1 MTMQKP
7 VLLVL
12 VFLSEEHRALFA
24 NEYEVIY
31 APYEKHG
38 NDRSYAVDI
47 IRSHAADIRF
57 VLTNGA
63 HGITADEI
71 HAMPHLEF
79 INTLGVGFE
88 KVDLAAARAR
98 GIVVCNTAGS
108 NAEAVADH
116 AMMLLLAAIR
126 RLPFLNREVRHGLW
140 RDDIPRPPHI
150 SHRKMGIF
158 GMGAIGEKLARRA
171 LGFEMQVGYHSRT
184 RKDHLGY
191 QWFDDL
197 ASLAEWCDDLI
208 VCAPGGQETFHIINQ
223 SILEKL
229 GPGGVLV
236 NVARGSIVDTAALSD
251 ALKHNRIWAAALDV
265 WENEPAAPTALV
277 AFDQAV
283 ITPHI
288 AGISPEAIN
297 ANVGRVV
304 DNLRLHRAGKPPIS
318 PI

>member
-88 KVDLAAARAR
+88 
-98 GIVVCNTAGS
+98 
-108 NAEAVADH
+108 
-116 AMMLLLAAIR
+116 
-126 RLPFLNREVRHGLW
+126 
-140 RDDIPRPPHI
+140 
-150 SHRKMGIF
+150 
-158 GMGAIGEKLARRA
+158 
-171 LGFEMQVGYHSRT
+171 
-184 RKDHLGY
+184 
-191 QWFDDL
+191 
-197 ASLAEWCDDLI
+197 
-208 VCAPGGQETFHIINQ
+208 
-223 SILEKL
+223 
-229 GPGGVLV
+229 
-236 NVARGSIVDTAALSD
+236 
-251 ALKHNRIWAAALDV
+251 
-265 WENEPAAPTALV
+265 
-277 AFDQAV
+277 
-283 ITPHI
+283 
-288 AGISPEAIN
+288 
-297 ANVGRVV
+297 
-304 DNLRLHRAGKPPIS
+304 
-318 PI
+318 

>member
-7 VLLVL
+7 TLLVL
-12 VFLSEEHRALFA
+12 VFLSEEHRALLSS
-24 NEYEVIY
+24 EYEVIY

-47 IRSHAADIRF
+47 IRAHAGDIRF

-71 HAMPHLEF
+71 HAMPQLEF

-171 LGFEMQVGYHSRT
+171 MGFDMQVGYYSRT
-184 RKDHLGY
+184 RKDQLGY

-208 VCAPGGQETFHIINQ
+208 VCAPGGKETFHVVNQ
-223 SILEKL
+223 AILEKL

-236 NVARGSIVDTAALSD
+236 NVARGSIVDTAALAD
-251 ALKHNRIWAAALDV
+251 ALKHKRIWAAALDV
-265 WENEPAAPTALV
+265 WENEPAAPTTLV
-277 AFDQAV
+277 EFDQAV

-288 AGISPEAIN
+288 AGISPEAID

-304 DNLRLHRAGKPPIS
+304 DNLRLHRAGKPPLS